1 MNIQQIKMWMELQAL
16 RSFSTNTSTTA
27 DPFTEM
33 GTPFQAL
40 LSQVL
45 EQTESKQPQTEET
58 SLKSLTALP
67 LRTLAAAP
75 ANQAAPSNSRIE
87 EIIQQTAEKYGVD
100 PKLIRAVIRQESGF
114 RPDAKSHAG
123 AAGLMQLMPS
133 TAKMLGVADA
143 FDPVQNIEG
152 GTKYLRQ
159 LLDRYNGN
167 LELALAAYNA
177 GPGNVDKYGGVP
189 PFRETRSYV
198 QKVLNIYYS

>member
-1 MNIQQIKMWMELQAL
+1 
-16 RSFSTNTSTTA
+16 
-27 DPFTEM
+27 
-33 GTPFQAL
+33 
-40 LSQVL
+40 
-45 EQTESKQPQTEET
+45 
-58 SLKSLTALP
+58 
-67 LRTLAAAP
+67 
-75 ANQAAPSNSRIE
+75 
-87 EIIQQTAEKYGVD
+87 
-100 PKLIRAVIRQESGF
+100 
-114 RPDAKSHAG
+114 
-123 AAGLMQLMPS
+123 
-133 TAKMLGVADA
+133 MLGVADV